1 MGSSSR
7 VDGVED
13 SPEVFGCHLVVVFY
27 KSEKGEAE
35 EGVSEDPEV
44 VEEDGEHEVEEA
56 DEVVLGGGFWQIGM
70 FLDAVA
76 GFDAPAFSVEV
87 EESFGEGDIVFIVLF
102 VGGERAFEGL
112 PVFFCFLN
120 DYHCECGVCQGKIGD
135 DGGCGCDVQ
144 EVFHGGDLGAGHEVC
159 EVVVLEEFDGV

>member
-1 MGSSSR
+1 MGSASR

-76 GFDAPAFSVEV
+76 GFDAPAFSVEM
-87 EESFGEGDIVFIVLF
+87 EESFGEGDVVFIVVF
-102 VGGERAFEGL
+102 VGGERVFESL
-112 PVFFCFLN
+112 PVFFCFLD
-120 DYHCECGVCQGKIGD
+120 DYHCECGVC
-135 DGGCGCDVQ
+135 
-144 EVFHGGDLGAGHEVC
+144 
-159 EVVVLEEFDGV
+159 

>member
-1 MGSSSR
+1 MGSASR

-76 GFDAPAFSVEV
+76 GFDAPAFSVEM
-87 EESFGEGDIVFIVLF
+87 EES
-102 VGGERAFEGL
+102 
-112 PVFFCFLN
+112 
-120 DYHCECGVCQGKIGD
+120 
-135 DGGCGCDVQ
+135 
-144 EVFHGGDLGAGHEVC
+144 GAGVMFRRFFTVEIWVQGMRYVRWWC
-159 EVVVLEEFDGV
+159 WKSLMESESKNPRST